1 MLCKESQTFE
11 DYKKCVEDENIV
23 YRQQTKNKKYE
34 IHSLNEQKK
43 ALNRDDSRWKTQADR
58 IVTLAKGYAA

>member
-23 YRQQTKNKKYE
+23 YRQQTKNKKHE

-43 ALNRDDSRWKTQADR
+43 ALNRDDSR
-58 IVTLAKGYAA
+58 